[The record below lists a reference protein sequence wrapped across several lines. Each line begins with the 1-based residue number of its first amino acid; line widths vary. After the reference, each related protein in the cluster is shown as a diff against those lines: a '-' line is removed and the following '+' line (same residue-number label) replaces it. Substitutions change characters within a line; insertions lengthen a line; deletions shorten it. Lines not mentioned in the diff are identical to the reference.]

1 MEKRMKDQLDK
12 RKREGSLRVPL
23 PKSELQ
29 NSSDSPSDFSSND
42 YLGLSRDSQQKE
54 LVEQSYNRWE
64 QPTLGATGSRLL
76 SGDSLLCRELEDWLA
91 TVHNRPAATIF
102 NSGYDANISIL
113 SSILL
118 PDDVVLLD
126 ELCHNSLIMGIQ
138 MSRGKIYKT
147 FRHNDV
153 GDLRQHLQLTECKG
167 RVLIVV
173 ESVYS
178 MDGDIAPLKEILDL
192 SNEFGS
198 EVVVDEA
205 HGLGSFG
212 RTNTTNLSLKTTNT
226 PERSMKTSHFFGG
239 TGVLAALELE
249 SHPSLLCSIFTF
261 GKAAGCHGAVV
272 CGSFTLREYLW
283 NYARPFVYSTA
294 LPTHSL
300 ISIQSSYESMIGAS
314 GNFRRKVLFANVKL
328 FRSTI
333 LQALTPNS
341 EISLWP
347 SPSPIQALVVPGNDV
362 CVEFCRHLHQNY
374 GIRLFPIRAP
384 TVPKGE
390 ERVRIILHAHNTTG
404 EVLRLTNALVLTLR
418 DIGLLVGSP
427 TSRSKL

>member
-1 MEKRMKDQLDK
+1 MKDQLDK
-12 RKREGSLRVPL
+12 RKKEGSLRVPL
-23 PKSELQ
+23 PTSELQ
-29 NSSDSPSDFSSND
+29 KSSDSSSDFSSND
-42 YLGLSRDSQQKE
+42 YLGLSRDSKQKE
-54 LVEQSYNRWE
+54 LVEQSYNRWSNRG
-64 QPTLGATGSRLL
+64 QSKLGATGSRLL
-76 SGDSLLCRELEDWLA
+76 SGDSLLCRELENWLA

-113 SSILL
+113 SSLLL

-138 MSRGKIYKT
+138 MSRGKDYKT

-153 GDLRQHLQLTECKG
+153 GDLRKHLQLTECKG

-178 MDGDIAPLKEILDL
+178 MDGDIAPLQEILNL
-192 SNEFGS
+192 ANEFGS
-198 EVVVDEA
+198 EVIVDEA
-205 HGLGSFG
+205 HGLGSYG
-212 RTNTTNLSLKTTNT
+212 RTNSTNLSLKTTNT

-272 CGSFTLREYLW
+272 CGSYTLREYLW

-314 GNFRRKVLFANVKL
+314 GNFRRKILFANIKL
-328 FRSTI
+328 FRSTL
-333 LQALTPNS
+333 LQSLPSNG

-347 SPSPIQALVVPGNDV
+347 SPSPIQALVVPGNDA
-362 CVEFCRHLHQNY
+362 CVDFCRQLHQSY

-390 ERVRIILHAHNTTG
+390 ERVRIILHAHNTTE
-404 EVLRLTNALVLTLR
+404 EVLQLTKALVLTLSG
-418 DIGLLVGSP
+418 IGLLVCS
-427 TSRSKL
+427 TSSSSKL